1 MKLLPMLCAAA
12 SATVAFKVTEAL
24 SPMGSAFACSLTI
37 ALATF
42 ASVQRP
48 ALPLWSAL
56 LGALVGS
63 LVGAGT
69 VAADLVAQEG
79 FSELA
84 PQRALIVGSLAL
96 AGSVSGALLGG
107 SLHRPS
113 LRPPSDLIKAASALT
128 TGVFA
133 LFVTLKFLQA
143 GLDPARTLS
152 SRLST
157 SLTVLVASLVLP
169 GWVAYILCRPNQAG
183 DP

>member
-1 MKLLPMLCAAA
+1 MKLLPLLSAVAAA
-12 SATVAFKVTEAL
+12 AVAFRLTEAL
-24 SPMGSAFACSLTI
+24 SPMGSAFTCSLTI

-42 ASVQRP
+42 ASLQRP
-48 ALPLWSAL
+48 ALALWWGL
-56 LGALVGS
+56 LGTVVGALVGT
-63 LVGAGT
+63 GT
-69 VAADLVAQEG
+69 VAADLVTQEG

-113 LRPPSDLIKAASALT
+113 LRPPSDLLKAASAMT
-128 TGVFA
+128 TAIFA
-133 LFVTLKFLQA
+133 LFVTLKFIQA

-169 GWVAYILCRPNQAG
+169 GWGAYVIGRPKQAV